1 MPAGKSSLILWG
13 VATART
19 IRPHWAMHELGLDYQ
34 IRPIRTRTPDME
46 TAEYTALNARQKIP
60 LLQDGD
66 LTITESVAI
75 VAYLS
80 DAYGRDDNRLV
91 PTDARAR
98 ATCMEWCL
106 FAATELD
113 ATSLYVL
120 RRHDSLKHIY
130 GEAPKANE
138 AAIAYFH
145 KQMRSV
151 ERALSDG
158 RRYITGDRFS
168 AADIVLATTLTWAG
182 RYGVTVSDAA
192 LAYEA
197 RANARP
203 AFATATAANNPPVAA
218 A

>member
-1 MPAGKSSLILWG
+1 MPIGKSGLTLWG
-13 VATART
+13 IGTPRT
-19 IRPHWAMHELGLDYQ
+19 LRPHWAMHELCLEYES
-34 IRPIRTRTPDME
+34 RPIRTRTPEME
-46 TAEYTALNARQKIP
+46 AAEYTALNARQKIP

-66 LTITESVAI
+66 LTLTESVAI
-75 VAYLS
+75 VVYLS

-91 PTDARAR
+91 PTGARER

-106 FAATELD
+106 FSATELD

-120 RRHDSLKHIY
+120 RRHDGLKHIY

-151 ERALSDG
+151 ERALADG
-158 RRYITGDRFS
+158 RRYITGERFS
-168 AADIVLATTLTWAG
+168 AADIILATTLTWAG

-203 AFATATAANNPPVAA
+203 AFATATASNNPPIVGA
-218 A
+218 